1 MQRISWLRTHV
12 LSLVLSVLFSLFTVS
27 GIASRLQLYNRASVV
42 SLAVFL
48 VVYGVLFYFLVD
60 GLLHR
65 PRARTAESRLP
76 SHPLM
81 FGLLLL
87 FWLPTYLAF
96 YPGIFGYD
104 GPVQIFYLVTDTLSA
119 HHPVFHTWLL
129 GGCFWLGKLLGGY
142 AVGLAIYAALQG
154 TFVAFAAAYTLQ
166 WLKKRNIPT
175 FLWWFSAFFFAANPV
190 IPLLNMNT
198 TKDVP
203 FSALFVLVFLQ
214 LIDLLEQG
222 VTLDRSGAGKI
233 ARFLLTALVMCLM
246 RNQGYYILFAIAVVT
261 VLVLRRQRLRVAV
274 LLLAAA
280 ILGWF
285 CMGPLNT
292 LLGIPKGDAREMLS
306 VPMQQLACVW
316 NKDQQGSLTLSEED
330 RQAIEELIPPEYL
343 VQYNPADADL
353 VKSGFQT
360 EVLKADLPGYLSLYL
375 RLGLRYPA
383 AYWEAFSD
391 LVSGFWDLAQ
401 PGQYRN
407 LMISKTFEGVLG
419 EEFDIQPDSHLE
431 GYKTYLTLYVTN
443 FSDLPLLNLLFSN
456 ALPAWVLLALMLAVI
471 LRRRAQLACA
481 VLFCAAQWA
490 ICLLSPAVLVRYCM
504 PLMLCMPVFAAL
516 LWETF
521 TCHDHSP
528 APESETV

>member
-1 MQRISWLRTHV
+1 MTRPDPGNPFLPAIHLYPRRNLLLQRISWLRTHV
-12 LSLVLSVLFSLFTVS
+12 IALVLSVAVLPSS
-27 GIASRLQLYNRASVV
+27 PSRASPPGCSCTTGASVLSLVV
-42 SLAVFL
+42 FLAV
-48 VVYGVLFYFLVD
+48 YGGAVLLSAGRAFAPSPGPHLGEPAARFPAGV
-60 GLLHR
+60 R
-65 PRARTAESRLP
+65 PAAFCSGCP
-76 SHPLM
+76 P
-81 FGLLLL
+81 
-87 FWLPTYLAF
+87 YLAF

-154 TFVAFAAAYTLQ
+154 IFVAFAAAYTLQ
-166 WLKKRNIPT
+166 WLEKAEHPHVPVVV
-175 FLWWFSAFFFAANPV
+175 FGVFVFAANPV

-222 VTLDRSGAGKI
+222 VALDRSGAGKI
-233 ARFLLTALVMCLM
+233 ARFLLSALVMCLM

-316 NKDQQGSLTLSEED
+316 NKDRQGSLTLSEED
-330 RQAIEELIPPEYL
+330 RQAIENLIPPEYL
-343 VQYNPADADL
+343 VQYDPTDADL

-360 EVLKADLPGYLSLYL
+360 EVLKVGSAGIPEPVSAAGTALPGSLL
-375 RLGLRYPA
+375 AGLLGFGFRILGPGPA
-383 AYWEAFSD
+383 GA
-391 LVSGFWDLAQ
+391 VS
-401 PGQYRN
+401 
-407 LMISKTFEGVLG
+407 
-419 EEFDIQPDSHLE
+419 QPD
-431 GYKTYLTLYVTN
+431 
-443 FSDLPLLNLLFSN
+443 DLQDL
-456 ALPAWVLLALMLAVI
+456 
-471 LRRRAQLACA
+471 
-481 VLFCAAQWA
+481 
-490 ICLLSPAVLVRYCM
+490 
-504 PLMLCMPVFAAL
+504 
-516 LWETF
+516 
-521 TCHDHSP
+521 
-528 APESETV
+528 